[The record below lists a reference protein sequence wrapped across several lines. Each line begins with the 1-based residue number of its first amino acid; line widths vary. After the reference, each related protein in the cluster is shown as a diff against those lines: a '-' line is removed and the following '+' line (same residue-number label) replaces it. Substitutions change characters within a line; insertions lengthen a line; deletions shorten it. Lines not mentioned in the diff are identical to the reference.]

1 MEQVGARHVPCPSGG
16 FSNHRQM
23 TNKEYLTKSLNGLN
37 VSEDDMDIILLKA
50 GIDGNADANVPACD
64 KAVCNR
70 MSVVLKGTL
79 QNVSEGGYSVSWNM
93 EAVKLFYNALCN
105 ELGLENV
112 LVGRP
117 KIRNRSDSW

>member
-1 MEQVGARHVPCPSGG
+1 MATT
-16 FSNHRQM
+16 

-37 VSEDDMDIILLKA
+37 VSEDDIDVILLKSNL
-50 GIDGNADANVPACD
+50 DGNTSVDVSACD
-64 KAVCNR
+64 NAVYSR
-70 MSVVLKGTL
+70 MSVILKGAM

-105 ELGLENV
+105 ELGKENV

-117 KIRNRSDSW
+117 KIRNRSNLW

>member
-1 MEQVGARHVPCPSGG
+1 
-16 FSNHRQM
+16 M

-37 VSEDDMDIILLKA
+37 LSEDDIDIILLKS
-50 GIDGNADANVPACD
+50 GISGESVVDVQSCD
-64 KAVCNR
+64 KAVYNR
-70 MSVVLKGTL
+70 MSIVLKGAT

-93 EAVKLFYNALCN
+93 EAVKLYYNALCD

-117 KIRNRSDSW
+117 KVRNRSNFW